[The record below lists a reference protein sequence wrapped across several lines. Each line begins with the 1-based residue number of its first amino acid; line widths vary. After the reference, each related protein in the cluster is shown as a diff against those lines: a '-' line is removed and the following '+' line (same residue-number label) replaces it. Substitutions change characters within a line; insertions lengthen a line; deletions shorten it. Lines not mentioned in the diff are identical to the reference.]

1 MGNQFAATKGSGSG
15 TLTFSGSSGSTKLN
29 GAGGT
34 VEELREEM
42 HQDDKEKSSSSSS
55 DVPMEMKAQ
64 AKMENQIKIEPGSL
78 SDGNAPPTYQD
89 AVGGRE

>member
-34 VEELREEM
+34 VEELREEI
-42 HQDDKEKSSSSSS
+42 HQDDKEKSSSS
-55 DVPMEMKAQ
+55 DVPREMKAQ
-64 AKMENQIKIEPGSL
+64 AKMENQIKIEPEVL